1 MTHHQAYRLLWGLIL
16 IIGPFLPNR
25 ANPGRFAS
33 PEAAAT
39 FEKVYYGSG
48 DYEYYLSTRIQTDS
62 LNFTTA
68 GNLIILQATVNN
80 QSGNF
85 ILDTG
90 APGLILNATYFR
102 HLPALEAMVESAG
115 ITGPAHAAEKV
126 VADNFALGS
135 FDYSRVM
142 ADRVNL
148 GHIENSKG
156 IKILGLIGVGLLR
169 KFEMLIDPVAQVL
182 YLNRSMSKNGFS
194 LFQKT
199 AAALPKPTVMPMQ
212 WVNNKVLIQV
222 KAAQSKLSFVLD
234 TGAESN
240 VLDGRLSEKVTRK
253 VQLDRRVTV
262 IGSGNQKLD
271 AWYGTL
277 IDAELSPGFLVNLE
291 VMITSLGSM
300 SEAYGRNIDGMLG
313 NQFFKKGLTG
323 FDFVTGKMY
332 IWHP

>member
-1 MTHHQAYRLLWGLIL
+1 MTHHQAYRLLWGLL
-16 IIGPFLPNR
+16 VLLGPCWHSR
-25 ANPGRFAS
+25 AHPGSIAS

-39 FEKVYYGSG
+39 FERVNYSPGE
-48 DYEYYLSTRIQTDS
+48 YEYYLSTRIQTDS
-62 LNFTTA
+62 LNFSTA
-68 GNLIILQATVNN
+68 GNLIIIQATVNN
-80 QSGNF
+80 QSGHF

-90 APGLILNATYFR
+90 APGLILNSTYFR
-102 HLPALEAMVESAG
+102 HLRPLEASVESAG

-126 VADNFALGS
+126 LVDNLALGS

-156 IKILGLIGVGLLR
+156 IKVLGLIGVGLLR
-169 KFEMLIDPVAQVL
+169 KFEVLIDPVLQML
-182 YLNRSMSKNGFS
+182 YLNRALAKGGFS
-194 LFQKT
+194 IFQKKVT
-199 AAALPKPTVMPMQ
+199 AGAKPLVLPMQ
-212 WVNNKVLIQV
+212 WVNNKALITV
-222 KAAQSKLSFVLD
+222 KASQAKLSFVLD

-277 IDAELSPGFLVNLE
+277 MDAEFAPGYAVNLE
-291 VMITSLGSM
+291 V
-300 SEAYGRNIDGMLG
+300 
-313 NQFFKKGLTG
+313 
-323 FDFVTGKMY
+323 
-332 IWHP
+332 

>member
-1 MTHHQAYRLLWGLIL
+1 MTHHQAYRLLWGLFV
-16 IIGPFLPNR
+16 IIGPFWQSR
-25 ANPGRFAS
+25 AHPGRSAS
-33 PEAAAT
+33 PDAAAP
-39 FEKVYYGSG
+39 FEKVNYGLG
-48 DYEYYLSTRIQTDS
+48 EYEYYLSTRVQTDS

-68 GNLIILQATVNN
+68 GNLIIVQATINN

-126 VADNFALGS
+126 LVDNLALGS

-148 GHIENSKG
+148 GHIENNKG

-169 KFEMLIDPVAQVL
+169 KFEMLIDPVAQIL
-182 YLNRSMSKNGFS
+182 YLNRAMAKHGYS
-194 LFQKT
+194 LFEKT
-199 AAALPKPTVMPMQ
+199 AAGLPKPRVLPMQ
-212 WVNNKVLIQV
+212 WVNNKALITI
-222 KAAQSKLSFVLD
+222 KASQSKLSFVLD

-253 VQLDRRVTV
+253 VQLERRVTV
-262 IGSGNQKLD
+262 IGSGNKKLD

-277 IDAELSPGFLVNLE
+277 MDAELAPGFAVNLE
-291 VMITSLGSM
+291 VMITNLGSM

-323 FDFVTGKMY
+323 FDFATGKMY
-332 IWHP
+332 LWHP